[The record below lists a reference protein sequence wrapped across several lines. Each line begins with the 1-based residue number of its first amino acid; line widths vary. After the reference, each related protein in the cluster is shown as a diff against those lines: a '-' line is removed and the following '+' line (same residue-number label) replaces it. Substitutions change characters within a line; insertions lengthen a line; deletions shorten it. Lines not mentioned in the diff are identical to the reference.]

1 MSVLMVCPRDYTLRT
16 TLGHTIA
23 FKADE
28 PTPVPDSAYQE
39 ALSKNI
45 LPAKVPR
52 GEGAAFEMAHAE
64 ITGTLRDALVFDA
77 IETLVKRNNVEDFGG
92 GGPKA
97 AALARETGIQLSSRE
112 AANYY
117 TRYKQIKAENSE
129 LPSHPNVELV
139 RELQGLTTRKQLEAF
154 ATDIGVAI
162 PPTKGKA
169 LSEVK
174 SSLLYAIVNQNQA
187 PLTSAES
194 KPEKGAY
201 VKPNSLEMD

>member
-1 MSVLMVCPRDYTLRT
+1 MTVMMVCPRDYTLRST
-16 TLGHTIA
+16 QGHTIA

-28 PTPVPDSAYQE
+28 PTPVPDSMYQE

-52 GEGAAFEMAHAE
+52 GEEAAQGLAHAE

-97 AALARETGIQLSSRE
+97 AALARETGIQLSAKE
-112 AANYY
+112 TAKFYD
-117 TRYKQIKAENSE
+117 RYKQLKAENSE

-139 RELQGLTTRKQLEAF
+139 RELQGLSTRKQLEAF
-154 ATDIGVAI
+154 ALDIGVEI
-162 PPTKGKA
+162 PETKGKA

-174 SSLLYAIVNQNQA
+174 STLLYAIVNQNQA
-187 PLTSAES
+187 PLTQSGPVD
-194 KPEKGAY
+194 KAY
-201 VKPNSLEMD
+201 VKPDSLEMD

>member
-1 MSVLMVCPRDYTLRT
+1 MTVMMVCPRDYTLRT

-45 LPAKVPR
+45 LPVRVPN

-77 IETLVKRNNVEDFGG
+77 IEALVKRNNVEDFGG

-97 AALARETGIQLSSRE
+97 AAIAAETGLQLSARET
-112 AANYY
+112 ANYY
-117 TRYKQIKAENSE
+117 TRYKQLKSENDA
-129 LPSHPNVELV
+129 LPTHPNVELV
-139 RELQGLTTRKQLEAF
+139 RELQGLSTRKQLEAF

-162 PPTKGKA
+162 PSTKGKA

-174 SSLLYAIVNQNQA
+174 SALLYAIVNQNQA
-187 PLTSAES
+187 PLSAA

-201 VKPNSLEMD
+201 VKPSSLEMD